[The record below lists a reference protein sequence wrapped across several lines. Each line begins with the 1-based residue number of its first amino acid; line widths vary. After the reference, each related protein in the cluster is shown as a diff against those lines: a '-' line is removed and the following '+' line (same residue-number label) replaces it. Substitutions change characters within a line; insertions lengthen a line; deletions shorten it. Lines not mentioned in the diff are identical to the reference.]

1 MNKFPKKLNV
11 SVIVA
16 TIFYY
21 PLIKL
26 YNYLENNSIAIT
38 EPEEQGYV

>member
-1 MNKFPKKLNV
+1 MNKFLEKLKV

-26 YNYLENNSIAIT
+26 YNYLENNEIAGT
-38 EPEEQGYV
+38 ELEEL